1 MKSGHALRAGVVL
14 ALALLI
20 GIGSASAQDAG
31 QQHNVML
38 IVDASGSM
46 KKQVDGESRMAAA
59 KRVLAQ
65 TLSTIPADVR
75 LGLLAYG
82 HRRAKDCTDM
92 ELVSP
97 IGAEDAGTIADRI
110 QKLTPKGETP
120 IAASLEMAAKSF
132 LAFKGQIN
140 SIVLV
145 TDGIEECKGDPCAAA
160 AAIKAAGLDLKVD
173 IVGFTLTDAQR
184 KLIECVTTETGG
196 TYYDAKNGKALT
208 AALASVAKAA
218 VAKPKEPDDNLLD
231 PKNGGVLVAAAND
244 DWKLLN
250 DGKEERAVP
259 YAGIGIYAFKDG
271 KPATL
276 TGFDVLIPEQSEYNL
291 KDFEL
296 FAGDDGPT
304 GAFHSIGTFTTQN
317 IKLMKDPYQHF
328 TFPPVTARYLKVSL
342 NTDHGGGYI
351 AAYEFRAHGKVDATA
366 APSPAPVAA
375 SGIDLLAQQNG
386 GSLIAAPNDDWA
398 KLNDGSDER
407 AVTYSGEGVWGFKD
421 GQAAT
426 FDRFEMLIPSTN
438 EYNDKE
444 FELLAGDDGPGGSF
458 HSIGTFTTQNIKF
471 MQAPYQA
478 FTFAPVTAKYLKVVL
493 KSDWGGGY
501 IAAYDFRLFGQ
512 YSTGAAASAPAP
524 TQVAANSAETDLLS
538 AANGGSL
545 IAAPND
551 EWSKLNDGAPDRAVT
566 YAGEGVWGFKDGK
579 AATFD
584 RFEMLIPEKSEYNVK
599 DFELLAGDEGPT
611 GSFHSIGSFTTQ
623 NIKLMQSPYQA
634 FAFAT
639 VTAKFLKV
647 VIKTDWGG
655 GYAAAYDF
663 RLFGRMADEAGA
675 GAMPGQMPGQ
685 QVGGTES
692 SDSDDTQQAATQP
705 ASPAA
710 DGPNLLSQANGGELV
725 AAPNDEWQKLNDGSE
740 DRAVTYS
747 GEGIWQFADGAPAS
761 FDTFEMLIPEQSEYN
776 VKEFELQVGDDGPT
790 GSFRSI
796 GTFTAQNMKMM
807 QSPYQ
812 RFTFPLV
819 TAKFLKVILKTDQ
832 GGGYIAAYE
841 FRVKK
846 TGAQ

>member
-1 MKSGHALRAGVVL
+1 MKSLCGLRASVVL
-14 ALALLI
+14 ALGLLI
-20 GIGSASAQDAG
+20 AMGGGATAQDAG

-65 TLSTIPADVR
+65 TLATIPGDVR

-82 HRRAKDCTDM
+82 HRKAKDCTDM

-97 IGAEDAGTIADRI
+97 IGAEDAGTIAGRI

-208 AALASVAKAA
+208 VALASVAKAA

-231 PKNGGVLVAAAND
+231 PKNGGVLVAGAND
-244 DWKLLN
+244 DWQMLN

-259 YAGIGIYAFKDG
+259 YAGVGVYAFKDG

-304 GAFHSIGTFTTQN
+304 GAFHSIGSFTTQN

-366 APSPAPVAA
+366 APSPVPVAA
-375 SGIDLLAQQNG
+375 TGIDLLSAENG
-386 GSLIAAPNDDWA
+386 GALLAAPNDEWS

-438 EYNDKE
+438 EYNVKE
-444 FELLAGDDGPGGSF
+444 FELLAGDESPTGSF
-458 HSIGTFTTQNIKF
+458 HSIGSFTTQNIKF
-471 MQAPYQA
+471 MKAPYQA

-493 KSDWGGGY
+493 KTDSGGGY

-512 YSTGAAASAPAP
+512 IASGISSQAETKIGETP
-524 TQVAANSAETDLLS
+524 VAETDLL
-538 AANGGSL
+538 APTNGGTL
-545 IAAPND
+545 LAAPND

-566 YAGEGVWGFKDGK
+566 YSGEGVWGFKDGK
-579 AATFD
+579 PATFD

-611 GSFHSIGSFTTQ
+611 GSFHSIGTFATQ

-634 FAFAT
+634 FTFAP
-639 VTAKFLKV
+639 VTAKYLKV
-647 VIKTDWGG
+647 AIKTDWGG

-663 RLFGRMADEAGA
+663 RLFGRMADEAG
-675 GAMPGQMPGQ
+675 GAMPGQTPGQ
-685 QVGGTES
+685 QLGQVS
-692 SDSDDTQQAATQP
+692 SDATDTQQATTEP
-705 ASPAA
+705 AAPVA
-710 DGPNLLSQANGGELV
+710 DGPDLLSQASGGELV

-740 DRAVTYS
+740 ERAVTYS
-747 GEGIWQFADGAPAS
+747 GEGIWQFANGAPTS
-761 FDTFEMLIPEQSEYN
+761 FDTFEMLIPEKSEYN

-790 GSFRSI
+790 GNFRSI
-796 GTFTAQNMKMM
+796 GTFSAQNMKMM

-812 RFTFPLV
+812 RFTFPPV

-841 FRVKK
+841 FRLKK
-846 TGAQ
+846 TGTQ